1 MPSTILIWA
10 IFLILTALQA
20 TLWGVFFW
28 FGARWARLERVTWPR
43 VAFVAFTVG
52 VLQTILAIVIL
63 AMRSQPPGWAAVL
76 AILSVVV
83 PCDVI
88 QRLFR
93 ARLGQAIRAW
103 LPTLLTHVVVVAV
116 VALVVNPFI
125 AQAFTS
131 PSNAMA
137 PTLLGP
143 HWEAPCPRCGATAYC
158 TPDRSLGEPWSNPR
172 GQLMICSQ
180 ELQAC
185 EVGQCDTTVHE
196 ADRFVVSKL
205 TTPRRWDVVVFRYPE
220 EPTTRYLF
228 RLVGLPG
235 EEVRIRDGAVWID
248 GRRLEMPE
256 SLRGLRYETPE
267 GIPFDHVWGVTDPAQ
282 LGPDEYFVLG
292 DFSRSAKDSRLWQS
306 PAPGHAPYAVPK
318 SYIEGVVTQIYWPT
332 KRWRVFR

>member
-1 MPSTILIWA
+1 
-10 IFLILTALQA
+10 
-20 TLWGVFFW
+20 
-28 FGARWARLERVTWPR
+28 
-43 VAFVAFTVG
+43 VAFAAFTVG

-63 AMRSQPPGWAAVL
+63 AMRSQQPGWAAVL

-93 ARLGQAIRAW
+93 AHLGQAIRAW

-143 HWEAPCPRCGATAYC
+143 HWEAPCPRCGAPAYC
-158 TPDRSLGEPWSNPR
+158 RPEKSFPSVFAEDHRGEM
-172 GQLMICSQ
+172 MICSR
-180 ELQAC
+180 ELQTC
-185 EVGQCDTTVHE
+185 EVRLDDETAHE

-235 EEVRIRDGAVWID
+235 EEVQIRDGAVWID
-248 GRRLEMPE
+248 DRRLEMPE

-267 GIPFDHVWGVTDPAQ
+267 GIPFDHVWGVTAPAR

-292 DFSRSAKDSRLWQS
+292 DFSRNAKDSRLWQS
-306 PAPGHAPYAVPK
+306 SAPGHAPYAVPK
-318 SYIEGVVTQIYWPT
+318 SYIEGVVTQIYWPP